1 MKKNI
6 MWLVLML
13 MGAMLN
19 VYAGENNPVKHGN
32 VIRGHVIEKETE
44 EHLPFATILI
54 VETGEEPYPMN
65 RDISVSRIFRQV
77 PIHCVSSFWDMPCRK
92 RR

>member
-19 VYAGENNPVKHGN
+19 VYAGENNPVNALLSSRDGYLW
-32 VIRGHVIEKETE
+32 E
-44 EHLPFATILI
+44 L
-54 VETGEEPYPMN
+54 TGWTQG
-65 RDISVSRIFRQV
+65 SQAS
-77 PIHCVSSFWDMPCRK
+77 
-92 RR
+92 